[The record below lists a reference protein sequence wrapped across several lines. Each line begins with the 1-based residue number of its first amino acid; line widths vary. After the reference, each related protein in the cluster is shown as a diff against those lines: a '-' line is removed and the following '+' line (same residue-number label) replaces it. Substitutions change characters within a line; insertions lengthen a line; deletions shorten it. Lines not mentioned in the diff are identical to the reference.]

1 MSRQLELW
9 GESPERHNVF
19 FAVRPNDAAAS
30 GIAGIS
36 QELATSRGM
45 IAHILPPERLHVT
58 LSAVGEFADSL
69 PSKVIEAAELGADS
83 VLMAP
88 FTVVFDRV
96 VTFGGGRGRRPLV
109 LVGGDGATGL
119 LRLHDAL
126 SLALMKVGVRTVG
139 GGAFTPHMTL
149 MYTDATCDMP
159 IAPIAWTVDAFA
171 LIDSLIGQTTHRVMR
186 QWSLRGP
193 AG

>member
-19 FAVRPNDAAAS
+19 FAVRPNDPAAS

-58 LSAVGEFADSL
+58 LSAVGEFAGAL

-126 SLALMKVGVRTVG
+126 SLALMKAGVKAVG

-149 MYTDATCDMP
+149 MYTDATCDIP
-159 IAPIAWTVDAFA
+159 IAPISWTVDAFA

-193 AG
+193 TG